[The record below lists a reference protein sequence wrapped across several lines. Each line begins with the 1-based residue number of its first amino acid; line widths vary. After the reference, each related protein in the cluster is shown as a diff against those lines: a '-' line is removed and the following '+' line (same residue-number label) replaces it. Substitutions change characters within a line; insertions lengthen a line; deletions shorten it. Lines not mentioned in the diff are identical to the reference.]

1 MSCQQPSFL
10 KIKGLSSL
18 VHLRSQLSR
27 CHLERKVN
35 PRRLSA
41 RASHVSPARVVNY
54 GNVRLMHL
62 LHAVGG
68 ETENS
73 SLTAVHVKSFSALK
87 KKRSRKR
94 IRISLLGAELSTG
107 SYVSKT
113 VTRPDVFLNVKSPI
127 RVSRS
132 PVLY

>member
-1 MSCQQPSFL
+1 
-10 KIKGLSSL
+10 
-18 VHLRSQLSR
+18 
-27 CHLERKVN
+27 
-35 PRRLSA
+35 
-41 RASHVSPARVVNY
+41 
-54 GNVRLMHL
+54 MHL